1 MRHRIKL
8 LQEFSIP
15 LISGVVVALILANL
29 WPTEYHEIVHGTIF
43 GEMTLHFFVNDIFM
57 VFFFAIAAVEIKQ
70 SLLPGGAL
78 NPIKKAVNPLMA
90 TLGGV
95 LGPIIVYIILNRIF
109 GSPEYAQGWGIPTAT
124 DIALAWL
131 VARAVFGGE
140 HPAVKFLLLLA
151 VADDGVGLFIIAI
164 FYPDPLKP
172 VEPIW
177 MLLVLAGMLAAY
189 LLYRAK
195 VNHYLPYIV
204 LGGTVSWIGMYMAH
218 LHPALALAFIIPF
231 LPATKKS
238 EGALFDMSKG
248 ERSALTDFE
257 HAWKL
262 PVDFGL
268 FFFGL
273 TSAGVVLTQIGVPT
287 WLVVLSLVIGKTSG
301 VFIMS
306 IMASL
311 LGFPRP
317 NKMGKRELFLAGVVA
332 SLGLTVALFV
342 AGAAFVDIEIQNAAK
357 MGALFSSFVAIIA
370 IILGRVLN
378 IKRVTG
384 VHVPAHSKPKAVPTA
399 PASSHHP
406 KKG

>member
-1 MRHRIKL
+1 
-8 LQEFSIP
+8 
-15 LISGVVVALILANL
+15 
-29 WPTEYHEIVHGTIF
+29 
-43 GEMTLHFFVNDIFM
+43 
-57 VFFFAIAAVEIKQ
+57 
-70 SLLPGGAL
+70 
-78 NPIKKAVNPLMA
+78 
-90 TLGGV
+90 
-95 LGPIIVYIILNRIF
+95 
-109 GSPEYAQGWGIPTAT
+109 
-124 DIALAWL
+124 
-131 VARAVFGGE
+131 
-140 HPAVKFLLLLA
+140 
-151 VADDGVGLFIIAI
+151 
-164 FYPDPLKP
+164 
-172 VEPIW
+172 
-177 MLLVLAGMLAAY
+177 
-189 LLYRAK
+189 
-195 VNHYLPYIV
+195 
-204 LGGTVSWIGMYMAH
+204 MAH

-238 EGALFDMSKG
+238 EGALFDISEG

-268 FFFGL
+268 LFFGL
-273 TSAGVVLTQIGVPT
+273 TSAGVVFTQIGVPT

-301 VFIMS
+301 VFTLS
-306 IMASL
+306 IVASQ

-378 IKRVTG
+378 IKRETG
-384 VHVPAHSKPKAVPTA
+384 VRASAHSKPKAVPTV
-399 PASSHHP
+399 PASAHYP